1 MYLRKMI
8 YLESDDYQYEVYYFW
23 YHHMCFSSQ
32 ERNLIRK
39 AIQNGDYDTFHE
51 YYVRYGNAF
60 FPDTASIF
68 SDHEIIGRVTIDNP
82 AGFALITYNE
92 CEAPDAFH
100 E

>member
-1 MYLRKMI
+1 
-8 YLESDDYQYEVYYFW
+8 
-23 YHHMCFSSQ
+23 MCFSSQ

-60 FPDTASIF
+60 FPDTASIS

-92 CEAPDAFH
+92 CECG
-100 E
+100 